1 MCPEQIPM
9 SGMRD
14 PRPSAQRG
22 FAIVSAIFLL
32 VVLGALG
39 AFMVT
44 LSTVQ
49 HTSSTQDLQG
59 ARAYQAARAGIEW
72 GAYQVLRSASCAAS
86 TSLTLPAPSLTGFT
100 VMVDCIEAAGSPFT
114 EGANQIRVYQI
125 TSTATSGTAGS
136 AYYVERQLSAAINT
150 CRLLADSTPCG
161 N

>member
-1 MCPEQIPM
+1 MRPERSLYAMDNRSPG
-9 SGMRD
+9 S
-14 PRPSAQRG
+14 QRG

-32 VVLGALG
+32 VVLAALG

-59 ARAYQAARAGIEW
+59 TRAYQAARVGIEW

-100 VMVDCIEAAGSPFT
+100 VTVGCSEAAGSPYT
-114 EGANQIRVYQI
+114 EGDNLIRVYQL
-125 TSTATSGTAGS
+125 TSTARFGTAAS
-136 AYYVERQLSAAINT
+136 SNYVERQLTAAINT
-150 CRLLADSTPCG
+150 CRIAGVPCG
-161 N
+161 S